1 MFNDPTQWTVLI
13 VDDEIHN
20 LGVAEYVLRFHD
32 AKSWKVTSG
41 RECLEMLGVQ
51 RPTFILLDIQM
62 PLMSGF
68 EVLEAIRQNARLRSM
83 PVIAMTSYAMPGDY
97 ERAMAAGFDGYI
109 TKPIQVATFIKEI
122 TAILNNSA
130 R

>member
-1 MFNDPTQWTVLI
+1 
-13 VDDEIHN
+13 
-20 LGVAEYVLRFHD
+20 
-32 AKSWKVTSG
+32 
-41 RECLEMLGVQ
+41 
-51 RPTFILLDIQM
+51 M